1 MKKWK
6 ELDNFPSNFFLN
18 FFLNIIFVG
27 DEKVEFTKN
36 SIEICGKKYKFK
48 RCTNAQILEHQ
59 KSIEAEQEKYKPIT
73 KQAKKI
79 ERDIQSLD
87 DEIESIK
94 NIVTAINNKEEPS
107 DDDRDK
113 VTNYSMELVELS
125 NQRRKLVEKGEAMDE
140 KHKKE
145 IEEIREYVLNKYGE
159 LAELQLEGI
168 TKEEFVKNAD
178 DSDMTIIRLLASIKK
193 MLSLGASPKDVEK
206 FVKQNIIAEAKQS
219 FQSD

>member
-1 MKKWK
+1 M
-6 ELDNFPSNFFLN
+6 DFS
-18 FFLNIIFVG
+18 
-27 DEKVEFTKN
+27 KN
-36 SIEICGKKYKFK
+36 SIELCGKKYKFK

-59 KSIEAEQEKYKPIT
+59 KSIEAEQEKYKPLT
-73 KQAKKI
+73 DEAKAI
-79 ERDIQSLD
+79 ERDVEAINT
-87 DEIESIK
+87 EIE
-94 NIVTAINNKEEPS
+94 AINNRVVAIKKKEEPT
-107 DDDRDK
+107 DVDLDK
-113 VTNYSMELVELS
+113 VTKYSMQMVDLS
-125 NQRRKLVEKGEAMDE
+125 NQRRKLIEKGEALDE

-145 IEEIREYVLNKYGE
+145 IEAIRKYVLEKYGE

-193 MLSLGASPKDVEK
+193 MLSLGASTKDVEK

>member
-1 MKKWK
+1 M
-6 ELDNFPSNFFLN
+6 DFS
-18 FFLNIIFVG
+18 
-27 DEKVEFTKN
+27 KN
-36 SIEICGKKYKFK
+36 SIELCGKKYKFK

-59 KSIEAEQEKYKPIT
+59 KSIEAEQEKYKPLSDE
-73 KQAKKI
+73 AKAL
-79 ERDIQSLD
+79 ERDIEAINT
-87 DEIESIK
+87 EIEAIH
-94 NIVTAINNKEEPS
+94 NIVVAINKKEEPT
-107 DDDRDK
+107 DADLNN
-113 VTNYSMELVELS
+113 VTKYSMQLVDLS
-125 NQRRKLVEKGEAMDE
+125 NQRRKLIEKGEALDE

-145 IEEIREYVLNKYGE
+145 IEAIRRYVLEKYGE

>member
-1 MKKWK
+1 M
-6 ELDNFPSNFFLN
+6 
-18 FFLNIIFVG
+18 
-27 DEKVEFTKN
+27 EFSKN
-36 SIEICGKKYKFK
+36 SIEVCGKKYKFK

-73 KQAKKI
+73 DEAKKI
-79 ERDIQSLD
+79 ERDVEAID
-87 DEIESIK
+87 TEIE
-94 NIVTAINNKEEPS
+94 AINNIVSAINKKEEPT
-107 DDDRDK
+107 DK
-113 VTNYSMELVELS
+113 DLDNVTKYSMQLVDLANE
-125 NQRRKLVEKGEAMDE
+125 RRKLVEKGEALDE

-145 IEEIREYVLNKYGE
+145 IEAIRQYVLEKYGE
-159 LAELQLEGI
+159 LAELQLDGI
-168 TKEEFVKNAD
+168 TKEEFVANAD

>member
-1 MKKWK
+1 M
-6 ELDNFPSNFFLN
+6 DFS
-18 FFLNIIFVG
+18 
-27 DEKVEFTKN
+27 KN
-36 SIEICGKKYKFK
+36 SIELCGKKYKFK

-59 KSIEAEQEKYKPIT
+59 KSIEAEQEKYKPLSD
-73 KQAKKI
+73 KAKAI
-79 ERDIQSLD
+79 ERDID
-87 DEIESIK
+87 AIDTEIDAIR
-94 NIVTAINNKEEPS
+94 NIVVAINKKEEPT
-107 DDDRDK
+107 DTDLNN
-113 VTNYSMELVELS
+113 VTKYSVQLVDLS
-125 NQRRKLVEKGEAMDE
+125 NQRRELIEKGEALDE

-145 IEEIREYVLNKYGE
+145 IETIRKYVLEKYGE

>member
-1 MKKWK
+1 M
-6 ELDNFPSNFFLN
+6 
-18 FFLNIIFVG
+18 
-27 DEKVEFTKN
+27 EFSKN

-73 KQAKKI
+73 DEAKQI
-79 ERDIQSLD
+79 ERDVEAID
-87 DEIESIK
+87 TEIE
-94 NIVTAINNKEEPS
+94 AINNIVVAINKKEEPT
-107 DDDRDK
+107 DK
-113 VTNYSMELVELS
+113 DLDNVTRYSMQLVDLS
-125 NQRRKLVEKGEAMDE
+125 NQRRKLVEKGEALDE

-145 IEEIREYVLNKYGE
+145 IEEIRKYVLDKYGE
-159 LAELQLEGI
+159 LAELQLDGI

-193 MLSLGASPKDVEK
+193 MLSLGASTKDVEK